1 MRNFL
6 NMNSF
11 VQCAKQLKEG
21 QTRIGIHVLPLK
33 DGADKDG
40 NTHVLRHVY
49 FKKDV
54 DKCIRLK
61 AAFLGRIRIKQGQG
75 FAKRYSGWLN
85 YQRVVEAHNECLKN
99 RKQLQV
105 LIFHGDVE
113 DEYYF
118 SVPTSDTT
126 WVTIAQLKSIDFSNA
141 KKTSNSS
148 KYQSEETI
156 DELKY
161 MPF

>member
-6 NMNSF
+6 NINAF
-11 VQCAKQLKEG
+11 VQCAKQLEEG
-21 QTRIGIHVLPLK
+21 QTGIGIHVLPLK
-33 DGADKDG
+33 EGADESG

-54 DKCIRLK
+54 DKCIRPK
-61 AAFLGRIRIKQGQG
+61 TAFLGRIRIKQDQG

-85 YQRVVEAHNECLKN
+85 YERVVQAHNECLKN
-99 RKQLQV
+99 FKQLQV
-105 LIFHGDVE
+105 LIFHSDVE
-113 DEYYF
+113 DEYYL

-126 WVTIAQLKSIDFSNA
+126 WVTIASLKSIDKFA

-148 KYQSEETI
+148 KYQSEKTV

>member
-11 VQCAKQLKEG
+11 VQCAKQLNEG
-21 QTRIGIHVLPLK
+21 QTGIGIHVLPLK
-33 DGADKDG
+33 DGADESG

-54 DKCIRLK
+54 DKCIRPK
-61 AAFLGRIRIKQGQG
+61 TAFLGRIRIKENLG

-85 YQRVVEAHNECLKN
+85 YQKVVEAHNECLKN

-105 LIFHGDVE
+105 LIFHSDVE
-113 DEYYF
+113 DEYYL
-118 SVPTSDTT
+118 SVPTSDNT
-126 WVTIAQLKSIDFSNA
+126 WVTIASLKSIDKFA

-148 KYQSEETI
+148 KYQGEKTI
-156 DELKY
+156 NELKY